1 MNAILAALGTF
12 AALASFALSFSIWL
26 YRLRKNEI
34 AHLYARIDR
43 LEREINEI
51 KEGMA
56 DLRERVAKLEV
67 MRYNTTR
74 YDSTAKE
81 DMRYDSTANR

>member
-1 MNAILAALGTF
+1 MEDVILATLGTF
-12 AALASFALSFSIWL
+12 AALASFATTFLIYLW
-26 YRLRKNEI
+26 RLRKNEI

-51 KEGMA
+51 KEDLA

-67 MRYNTTR
+67 V
-74 YDSTAKE
+74 KK
-81 DMRYDSTANR
+81 